1 MKYLEKYKPNSYK
14 NHIGNA
20 NNICEITSGGVNNI
34 PKVKAPTIIYGLFED
49 NFSLVVIPDV
59 IRSTVTMGTSKE
71 KPNAKNSAIT
81 KSRYLPI
88 SVITATSVGA
98 IPIKKTNINGKTT
111 KYANKAPR

>member
-1 MKYLEKYKPNSYK
+1 MLIIFVKL
-14 NHIGNA
+14 HQVVL
-20 NNICEITSGGVNNI
+20 ITC

-98 IPIKKTNINGKTT
+98 MPIKKTNINGKTT
-111 KYANKAPR
+111 KYANIGAQIK